1 MADSKNFVTRAQ
13 ILYTPQSF
21 READDSVE
29 FTLSS
34 EQPALVFDYARF
46 EFITEVIVA
55 NGVILP
61 DNMQVPLIDSH
72 DRGTVKNVLGSVR
85 DFKIEDGKVIGR
97 LYFSK
102 SKDAQEALLKVREGH
117 LDSGSVGYRQE
128 ETVYIPEGESLI
140 KDGKEYNGEL
150 YLTTKWALKEFSLV
164 AMGAD
169 PGAKAR
175 NGSESVRV
183 SEMAAREAAEKI
195 TEEKPMPK
203 NDIKERAEMTE
214 TTANVA
220 KDDIKEVTIRSAR
233 ISELCAKHGCA
244 DKAAEYIRSNASV
257 EQVQDA
263 ILDAIQAR
271 TVPLSTASRIE
282 VGTEDVEKKRAAAV
296 DGILIRSG
304 IKLASPAP
312 GAKDYSTLSF
322 ENIARNCLRASN
334 VDTSYLGREEII
346 KRALSTSDF
355 PNILANVA
363 SKSVIKGYEAGQ
375 QTYRIWAKTGMLPDF
390 KTASRVALGDAPEM
404 LLNESGE
411 EVQQGV
417 IGDRGESITL
427 KTYARKLVITR
438 QALINDDAGLFN
450 RMFFA
455 FGQRAANQIE
465 AAAYGVLLDNED
477 LADGTP
483 LFHTDHDNLEVTS
496 KSIVNSTNL
505 SIAMAAIGNQ
515 KSDGGMA
522 LSLMGRYILGG
533 FENLVAASILCNSTT
548 DATASSN
555 ADFNPYKNMGL
566 VPVISGHIPGKKW
579 FLVADNI
586 DTVEVAFLNG
596 KDTPTIEAIDNDGS
610 VLGRTYL
617 AYIDYAAKALD
628 YRGMFCNPG
637 A

>member
-1 MADSKNFVTRAQ
+1 MADTKNFVTRAQ
-13 ILYTPQSF
+13 IMYTPQSF

-29 FTLSS
+29 FTLST
-34 EQPALVFDYARF
+34 EQPALIFDYYRF
-46 EFITEVIVA
+46 GLVNEVIVSD
-55 NGVILP
+55 GVILP
-61 DNMQVPLIDSH
+61 DNKQIPLIDSH
-72 DRGTVKNVLGSVR
+72 DRGTVKNILGSVR

-128 ETVYIPEGESLI
+128 ETVYIPEGESFV
-140 KDGKEYNGEL
+140 KNGKEYNGEL
-150 YLTTKWALKEFSLV
+150 YLTTKWALQEFSLV
-164 AMGAD
+164 AIGAD
-169 PGAKAR
+169 SGAKAR
-175 NGSESVRV
+175 NENVQVSES
-183 SEMAAREAAEKI
+183 AARDAAEKI
-195 TEEKPMPK
+195 TEEKSMPAE
-203 NDIKERAEMTE
+203 IKERAEGTVTTE
-214 TTANVA
+214 NQA
-220 KDDIKEVTIRSAR
+220 KDGIKEVTIRSAR

-244 DKAAEYIRSNASV
+244 DKAAEYIRSGASV

-271 TVPLSTASRIE
+271 TVPLSTAVHID
-282 VGTEDVEKKRAAAV
+282 VGPEDIEKKRAAAV

-304 IKLASPAP
+304 IKLTSPAS
-312 GAKDYSTLSF
+312 GAKDYSSLSF

-334 VDTSYLGREEII
+334 VDTSYMGREEIM

-363 SKSVIKGYEAGQ
+363 SKSVMKGYEAGQ

-465 AAAYGVLLDNED
+465 AAAYGVLLNNEA
-477 LADGTP
+477 LADGVK
-483 LFHTDHDNLEVTS
+483 LFHADHDNLEASTKGIVDSS
-496 KSIVNSTNL
+496 KL

>member
-1 MADSKNFVTRAQ
+1 MADKNFVTRAQ

-29 FTLSS
+29 FTLST
-34 EQPALVFDYARF
+34 EQPALIFDFDRWCLVN
-46 EFITEVIVA
+46 EIIMSD
-55 NGVILP
+55 GVIIP
-61 DNMQVPLIDSH
+61 DNKQIPLIDSH
-72 DRGTVKNVLGSVR
+72 DRGTVKNILGSVR
-85 DFKIEDGKVIGR
+85 DFKIEDDKVIGR

-128 ETVYIPEGESLI
+128 ETVYIPDGEI
-140 KDGKEYNGEL
+140 FVKNGKEYNGEL
-150 YLTTKWALKEFSLV
+150 YLTTKWALQEFSLV
-164 AMGAD
+164 AIGAD
-169 PGAKAR
+169 SGAKAR
-175 NGSESVRV
+175 NENVQV
-183 SEMAAREAAEKI
+183 SERAARDAAEKI
-195 TEEKPMPK
+195 TEEKSMPAE
-203 NDIKERAEMTE
+203 IKERAEGTV
-214 TTANVA
+214 TTDNPA
-220 KDDIKEVTIRSAR
+220 KDGIKEVTIRSAK

-244 DKAAEYIRSNASV
+244 DKAAEFIRSGASV

-263 ILDAIQAR
+263 ILDTIQAR
-271 TVPLSTASRIE
+271 TVPLSTASRVE
-282 VGTEDVEKKRAAAV
+282 VGTEDIEKKRAAAV

-304 IKLASPAP
+304 IKLAKPAP

-334 VDTSYLGREEII
+334 VDTSYMGREEIM

-363 SKSVIKGYEAGQ
+363 NKSVMQGYQAGQ

-465 AAAYGVLLDNED
+465 AAAYGVLIDNEN
-477 LADGTP
+477 LADGVK
-483 LFHTDHDNLEVTS
+483 LFHSDHYNLEGAS
-496 KSIVNSTNL
+496 KGIVDSTKL
-505 SIAMAAIGNQ
+505 SIAMAAIGKQ

-548 DATASSN
+548 DATATSN
-555 ADFNPYKNMGL
+555 ADFNPYRNMGL

-610 VLGRTYL
+610 ILGRTYL

>member
-1 MADSKNFVTRAQ
+1 MAEPKNFVTRAQ

-29 FTLSS
+29 FTLST
-34 EQPALVFDYARF
+34 EQPALIFDYAHFRLVS
-46 EFITEVIVA
+46 EVIVS
-55 NGVILP
+55 NGVIIP
-61 DNMQVPLIDSH
+61 DNKQVPLIDSH
-72 DRGTVKNVLGSVR
+72 DRGTVKNILGSVR
-85 DFKIEDGKVIGR
+85 DFKVEDNKVVGR

-102 SKDAQEALLKVREGH
+102 SKDAQDALLKVREGH

-128 ETVYIPEGESLI
+128 ETVYIPEGESLV
-140 KDGKEYNGEL
+140 KNGKEYNGEL
-150 YLTTKWALKEFSLV
+150 YLTTKWALQEFSLV
-164 AMGAD
+164 AIGAD
-169 PGAKAR
+169 SGAKAR
-175 NGSESVRV
+175 NENVQVSES
-183 SEMAAREAAEKI
+183 AARDAAEKI
-195 TEEKPMPK
+195 TEEKSMPAE
-203 NDIKERAEMTE
+203 IKERAEGTVTTE
-214 TTANVA
+214 NQA
-220 KDDIKEVTIRSAR
+220 KDGIKEVTIRSAR

-244 DKAAEYIRSNASV
+244 DKAAEYIRSGASV

-263 ILDAIQAR
+263 ILDTIQAR

-296 DGILIRSG
+296 DGIILRSG
-304 IKLASPAP
+304 IKLSESAT

-334 VDTSYLGREEII
+334 VDTSYMGREEIM

-363 SKSVIKGYEAGQ
+363 SKSVMKGYEAGQ

-438 QALINDDAGLFN
+438 KALINDDAGLFN

-465 AAAYGVLLDNED
+465 AAAYGVLIDNED
-477 LADGTP
+477 LADGVK
-483 LFHTDHDNLEVTS
+483 LFHSDHDNLEVTS
-496 KSIVNSTNL
+496 KGIVDSSKL
-505 SIAMAAIGNQ
+505 SAAMAAIGNQ

-548 DATASSN
+548 DATSSSN
-555 ADFNPYKNMGL
+555 ADFNPYRNMGL

>member
-29 FTLSS
+29 FTLST
-34 EQPALVFDYARF
+34 EQPALIFDYARF
-46 EFITEVIVA
+46 ELVNEIIVSD
-55 NGVILP
+55 GVILP
-61 DNMQVPLIDSH
+61 DNKQIPLIDSH
-72 DRGTVKNVLGSVR
+72 DRGTVKNILGSVR
-85 DFKIEDGKVIGR
+85 DFKVENNKVVGR

-102 SKDAQEALLKVREGH
+102 SKDAQDALLKVREGH

-128 ETVYIPEGESLI
+128 ETVYIPEGESFV
-140 KDGKEYNGEL
+140 KNGKEYNGEL
-150 YLTTKWALKEFSLV
+150 YLTTKWALQEFSLV
-164 AMGAD
+164 AIGAD
-169 PGAKAR
+169 SGAKAR
-175 NGSESVRV
+175 NGSVCV

-195 TEEKPMPK
+195 TEEKPMPAE
-203 NDIKERAEMTE
+203 IKERAEGTVTTE
-214 TTANVA
+214 NQA
-220 KDDIKEVTIRSAR
+220 KDGIKEVTIRSAR

-244 DKAAEYIRSNASV
+244 DKAAEFIRSGASV

-263 ILDAIQAR
+263 ILDTIQAR
-271 TVPLSTASRIE
+271 TVPLSTAVHID
-282 VGTEDVEKKRAAAV
+282 VGPEDIEKKRAAAV

-304 IKLASPAP
+304 IKLANPAP

-334 VDTSYLGREEII
+334 VDTSYMGHEEIM

-363 SKSVIKGYEAGQ
+363 NKSVMQGYQAGQ

-465 AAAYGVLLDNED
+465 AAAYGVLIDNEA
-477 LADGTP
+477 LADGVN
-483 LFHTDHDNLEVTS
+483 LFHTNHDNLEGTS
-496 KSIVNSTNL
+496 KGIVDSTKL

-555 ADFNPYKNMGL
+555 ADFNPYRNMGL

>member
-1 MADSKNFVTRAQ
+1 MADKNFVTRAQ

-29 FTLSS
+29 FTLST
-34 EQPALVFDYARF
+34 EQPALIFDFARWCLVN
-46 EFITEVIVA
+46 EIIMSD
-55 NGVILP
+55 GVIIP
-61 DNMQVPLIDSH
+61 DNKQIPLIDSH
-72 DRGTVKNVLGSVR
+72 DRGTVKNILGSVR
-85 DFKIEDGKVIGR
+85 DFKIGDGKVVGR

-102 SKDAQEALLKVREGH
+102 SKDAQDALLKVREGH

-128 ETVYIPEGESLI
+128 ETVYIPEGESFV
-140 KDGKEYNGEL
+140 KNGKEYKGEL
-150 YLTTKWALKEFSLV
+150 YLTTKWALQEFSLV
-164 AMGAD
+164 AIGAD

-175 NGSESVRV
+175 NENVQVSES
-183 SEMAAREAAEKI
+183 AARDAAEKI
-195 TEEKPMPK
+195 TEEKSMPT
-203 NDIKERAEMTE
+203 NDIKERAEGTVTTE
-214 TTANVA
+214 NQA
-220 KDDIKEVTIRSAR
+220 KDGIKEVTIRSAK

-244 DKAAEYIRSNASV
+244 DKAAEFIRSGASV

-263 ILDAIQAR
+263 ILDTIQAR

-296 DGILIRSG
+296 DGIILRSG
-304 IKLASPAP
+304 IKLSKSAD

-438 QALINDDAGLFN
+438 KALINDDAGLFN
-450 RMFFA
+450 RIFFA

-465 AAAYGVLLDNED
+465 AAAYGVLIDNEA
-477 LADGTP
+477 LADGVK
-483 LFHTDHDNLEVTS
+483 LFHSDHDNLEGTS
-496 KSIVNSTNL
+496 KGIVDSSKL
-505 SIAMAAIGNQ
+505 SAAMAAIGNQ

-548 DATASSN
+548 DASASSN

>member
-1 MADSKNFVTRAQ
+1 MADKNFVTRAQ

-29 FTLSS
+29 FTLST
-34 EQPALVFDYARF
+34 ERPALIFDLTRWCLVN
-46 EFITEVIVA
+46 EIIMSD
-55 NGVILP
+55 GVIIP
-61 DNMQVPLIDSH
+61 ENKQIPLIDSH
-72 DRGTVKNVLGSVR
+72 DRGTVKNILGSVR
-85 DFKIEDGKVIGR
+85 DFKIEDDKVVGR

-102 SKDAQEALLKVREGH
+102 SKDAQEALLKIREGH

-128 ETVYIPEGESLI
+128 ETVYIPEGESFV
-140 KDGKEYNGEL
+140 KNGKEYNGEL
-150 YLTTKWALKEFSLV
+150 YLTTKWALQEFSLV
-164 AMGAD
+164 AIGAD
-169 PGAKAR
+169 SGAKAR
-175 NGSESVRV
+175 NENVQV
-183 SEMAAREAAEKI
+183 SERAARDAAEKI
-195 TEEKPMPK
+195 LEEKSMPSE
-203 NDIKERAEMTE
+203 IKERAEGTVTTE
-214 TTANVA
+214 NPA
-220 KDDIKEVTIRSAR
+220 KDGIKEVTIRSAK
-233 ISELCAKHGCA
+233 ISELCTKHGCA
-244 DKAAEYIRSNASV
+244 DKAAEFIRSGASV

-271 TVPLSTASRIE
+271 TVPLSTASRVE
-282 VGTEDVEKKRAAAV
+282 VGTEDIEKKRAAAV

-304 IKLASPAP
+304 IKLANPAP
-312 GAKDYSTLSF
+312 GSKDYSTLSF

-334 VDTSYLGREEII
+334 VDTSYMGREEIM

-363 SKSVIKGYEAGQ
+363 NKSVMQGYQAGQ
-375 QTYRIWAKTGMLPDF
+375 QTYRIWAKTGMLADF
-390 KTASRVALGDAPEM
+390 KTASRAALGDAPEM

-465 AAAYGVLLDNED
+465 AAAYGVLLDNEV
-477 LADGTP
+477 LADNIN
-483 LFHTDHDNLEVTS
+483 LFHSDHDNLEAGNAKGIVDSS
-496 KSIVNSTNL
+496 KL
-505 SIAMAAIGNQ
+505 SAAMAAIGNQ

-522 LSLMGRYILGG
+522 LSVMGRYILGG

-555 ADFNPYKNMGL
+555 ADFNPFRNMGL
-566 VPVISGHIPGKKW
+566 VPVISGHIPGKMW

-628 YRGMFCNPG
+628 YRGMFCNTG

>member
-29 FTLSS
+29 FTLST
-34 EQPALVFDYARF
+34 EQPALIFDFARF
-46 EFITEVIVA
+46 ELVNEIIVSD
-55 NGVILP
+55 GVIIP
-61 DNMQVPLIDSH
+61 DNKQIPLIDSH
-72 DRGTVKNVLGSVR
+72 DRGTVKNILGSVR

-128 ETVYIPEGESLI
+128 ETVYIPEGESFV
-140 KDGKEYNGEL
+140 KNGKEYNGEL
-150 YLTTKWALKEFSLV
+150 YLTTKWALQEFSLV
-164 AMGAD
+164 AIGAD
-169 PGAKAR
+169 SGAKAR
-175 NGSESVRV
+175 NENVQVSES
-183 SEMAAREAAEKI
+183 AAREAAEKI
-195 TEEKPMPK
+195 TEEKPMPAE
-203 NDIKERAEMTE
+203 IKERAEGTVTTE
-214 TTANVA
+214 NQA
-220 KDDIKEVTIRSAR
+220 KDGIKEVTIRSAR

-244 DKAAEYIRSNASV
+244 DKAAEFIRSGASV

-263 ILDAIQAR
+263 ILDTIQAR
-271 TVPLSTASRIE
+271 IVPLSTASRIE

-296 DGILIRSG
+296 DGILLRSG

-334 VDTSYLGREEII
+334 VDTSYMGREETI

-363 SKSVIKGYEAGQ
+363 NKSVMQGYQAGQ

-390 KTASRVALGDAPEM
+390 KTVSRVALGDAPEM

-438 QALINDDAGLFN
+438 KALINDDVGLFN

-465 AAAYGVLLDNED
+465 AAAYGVLIDNED
-477 LADGTP
+477 LADGVK
-483 LFHTDHDNLEVTS
+483 LFHSDHDNLEGSS
-496 KSIVNSTNL
+496 KGIVDSTKL

>member
-1 MADSKNFVTRAQ
+1 MPEPKNFVTRAQ

-29 FTLSS
+29 FTLST
-34 EQPALVFDYARF
+34 EQPALIFDFYRF
-46 EFITEVIVA
+46 GLVREVIVSD
-55 NGVILP
+55 GVILP
-61 DNMQVPLIDSH
+61 DNKQIPLIDSH
-72 DRGTVKNVLGSVR
+72 DRGTVKNILGSVR
-85 DFKIEDGKVIGR
+85 DFKVEDNKVVGR

-128 ETVYIPEGESLI
+128 ETVYIPEGESFV
-140 KDGKEYNGEL
+140 KNGKEYNGEL
-150 YLTTKWALKEFSLV
+150 YLTTKWALQEFSLV
-164 AMGAD
+164 AIGAD
-169 PGAKAR
+169 SGAKAR
-175 NGSESVRV
+175 NENVQVSES
-183 SEMAAREAAEKI
+183 AARDAAEKI
-195 TEEKPMPK
+195 TEEKSMPAE
-203 NDIKERAEMTE
+203 IKERAEGTVTTE
-214 TTANVA
+214 NQA
-220 KDDIKEVTIRSAR
+220 KDGIKEVTIRSAR

-244 DKAAEYIRSNASV
+244 DKAAEFIRSGASV

-263 ILDAIQAR
+263 ILDTIQAR

-334 VDTSYLGREEII
+334 VDTSYMGREEII

-363 SKSVIKGYEAGQ
+363 NKSVMQGYQAGQ

-477 LADGTP
+477 LADGVA
-483 LFHTDHDNLEVTS
+483 LFHSTHDNLEASS
-496 KSIVNSTNL
+496 KGIVDSTKL
-505 SIAMAAIGNQ
+505 SVAMAAIGNQ

-533 FENLVAASILCNSTT
+533 FENLVPASILCNSTT

>member
-1 MADSKNFVTRAQ
+1 MADKNFVTRAQ

-29 FTLSS
+29 FTLST
-34 EQPALVFDYARF
+34 EQPALIFDYYNFRLVR
-46 EFITEVIVA
+46 EVIVSD
-55 NGVILP
+55 GVILP
-61 DNMQVPLIDSH
+61 DNKQIPLIDSH
-72 DRGTVKNVLGSVR
+72 DSGTVKNILGSVR
-85 DFKIEDGKVIGR
+85 DFKVEDNKVVGR

-128 ETVYIPEGESLI
+128 ETVYIPEGESFV
-140 KDGKEYNGEL
+140 KNGKEYKGEL
-150 YLTTKWALKEFSLV
+150 YLTTKWALQEFSLV
-164 AMGAD
+164 AIGAD
-169 PGAKAR
+169 SGAKAR
-175 NGSESVRV
+175 NENVQV
-183 SEMAAREAAEKI
+183 SERAARDAAEKI
-195 TEEKPMPK
+195 TEEKSMPT
-203 NDIKERAEMTE
+203 NDIKERAEGTVTTE
-214 TTANVA
+214 NQA
-220 KDDIKEVTIRSAR
+220 KDGIKEVTIRSAR

-244 DKAAEYIRSNASV
+244 DKAAEYIRSGASV

-263 ILDAIQAR
+263 ILDTIQAR

-282 VGTEDVEKKRAAAV
+282 VGTEDIEKKRAAAV

-304 IKLASPAP
+304 IKFADPAP

-334 VDTSYLGREEII
+334 VDTSYLGREEIM

-363 SKSVIKGYEAGQ
+363 SKSVMKGYEAGQ

-477 LADGTP
+477 LADGVK
-483 LFHTDHDNLEVTS
+483 LFHSDHDNLEGTS
-496 KSIVNSTNL
+496 KGIVDSSKL
-505 SIAMAAIGNQ
+505 SAAMAAIGNQ

>member
-1 MADSKNFVTRAQ
+1 MADKNFVTRAQ

-29 FTLSS
+29 FTLST
-34 EQPALVFDYARF
+34 EQPALIFDFHRWVLVN
-46 EFITEVIVA
+46 EIIMSD
-55 NGVILP
+55 GVIIP
-61 DNMQVPLIDSH
+61 DNKQIPLIDSH
-72 DRGTVKNVLGSVR
+72 DRGTVKNILGSVR
-85 DFKIEDGKVIGR
+85 DFKIEDDKVVGR

-102 SKDAQEALLKVREGH
+102 SKDAQEALLKIREGH
-117 LDSGSVGYRQE
+117 LDSGSVGYRQV
-128 ETVYIPEGESLI
+128 ETVYIPEGESFV
-140 KDGKEYNGEL
+140 KNGKEYNGEL
-150 YLTTKWALKEFSLV
+150 YLTTKWALQEFSLV
-164 AMGAD
+164 AIGAD
-169 PGAKAR
+169 SGAKAR
-175 NGSESVRV
+175 NENVQV
-183 SEMAAREAAEKI
+183 SERAARDAAEKI
-195 TEEKPMPK
+195 TEEKSMPAE
-203 NDIKERAEMTE
+203 IKERAENPV
-214 TTANVA
+214 TTDNPA
-220 KDDIKEVTIRSAR
+220 KDGIKEVTIRSAK
-233 ISELCAKHGCA
+233 ISELCTKHGCA
-244 DKAAEYIRSNASV
+244 DKAAEFIRSGASV

-263 ILDAIQAR
+263 ILDEIQAR
-271 TVPLSTASRIE
+271 TVPLSTASRVE
-282 VGTEDVEKKRAAAV
+282 VGTEDIEKKRAAAV

-304 IKLASPAP
+304 IKLANPAP
-312 GAKDYSTLSF
+312 GSKDYSTLSF

-334 VDTSYLGREEII
+334 VDTSYMGREEIM

-363 SKSVIKGYEAGQ
+363 SKSVMQGYQAGQ

-465 AAAYGVLLDNED
+465 AAAYGVLIDNET
-477 LADGTP
+477 LADGVK
-483 LFHTDHDNLEVTS
+483 LFHSDHHNLEGTS
-496 KSIVNSTNL
+496 KGIVDSTKL
-505 SIAMAAIGNQ
+505 SVAMAAIGKQ

-548 DATASSN
+548 DATATGN
-555 ADFNPYKNMGL
+555 ADFNPYRNMGL

-610 VLGRTYL
+610 ILGRTYL

-628 YRGMFCNPG
+628 YRGMFYNPG

>member
-29 FTLSS
+29 FTLST
-34 EQPALVFDYARF
+34 EQPALIFDFARF
-46 EFITEVIVA
+46 ELVNEIIVSD
-55 NGVILP
+55 GVIIP
-61 DNMQVPLIDSH
+61 DNKQIPLIDSH
-72 DRGTVKNVLGSVR
+72 DRGTVKNILGSVR

-128 ETVYIPEGESLI
+128 ETVYIPEGESLV
-140 KDGKEYNGEL
+140 KNGKEYNGEL
-150 YLTTKWALKEFSLV
+150 YLTTKWALQEFSLV
-164 AMGAD
+164 AIGAD
-169 PGAKAR
+169 SGAKAR
-175 NGSESVRV
+175 NENVQVSES
-183 SEMAAREAAEKI
+183 AARDAAEKI
-195 TEEKPMPK
+195 TEEKSMPAE
-203 NDIKERAEMTE
+203 IKERAEGTVTTE
-214 TTANVA
+214 NQA
-220 KDDIKEVTIRSAR
+220 KDGIKEVTIRSAR

-244 DKAAEYIRSNASV
+244 DKAAEYIRSGASV

-263 ILDAIQAR
+263 ILDTIQAR

-304 IKLASPAP
+304 IKLSKSAD
-312 GAKDYSTLSF
+312 GAKDYSALSF

-334 VDTSYLGREEII
+334 VDTSYMGREEII

-363 SKSVIKGYEAGQ
+363 SKSVMQGYQAGQ
-375 QTYRIWAKTGMLPDF
+375 QTYRIWAKTGMLADF
-390 KTASRVALGDAPEM
+390 KTASRAALGDAPEM

-438 QALINDDAGLFN
+438 KALINDDAGLFN

-477 LADGTP
+477 LADGVK
-483 LFHTDHDNLEVTS
+483 LFHSNHDNLEGTS
-496 KSIVNSTNL
+496 KGIVDSTKL

-515 KSDGGMA
+515 RSDGGMA

-548 DATASSN
+548 DATTSSN

-596 KDTPTIEAIDNDGS
+596 KDTPTIEAIDNDGG

-637 A
+637 V

>member
-29 FTLSS
+29 FTLST
-34 EQPALVFDYARF
+34 EQPALVFDYDRY

-85 DFKIEDGKVIGR
+85 DFKIENNKVIGR

-117 LDSGSVGYRQE
+117 LDSGSVGYRHE
-128 ETVYIPEGESLI
+128 ETVYIPEGESLV

-164 AMGAD
+164 AIGAD
-169 PGAKAR
+169 SGAKAR
-175 NGSESVRV
+175 NENVQVSES
-183 SEMAAREAAEKI
+183 AAREAAEKI
-195 TEEKPMPK
+195 TEGKSMPAK
-203 NDIKERAEMTE
+203 IKERAEGTVTTE
-214 TTANVA
+214 GTA

-244 DKAAEYIRSNASV
+244 DKAAEYIRSGASV

-263 ILDAIQAR
+263 ILDTIQAR

-304 IKLASPAP
+304 IKLSESAP
-312 GAKDYSTLSF
+312 GAKDYSNLSF

-334 VDTSYLGREEII
+334 VDTSYMGREEIM

-363 SKSVIKGYEAGQ
+363 SKSVMKGYEAGQ

-390 KTASRVALGDAPEM
+390 KTVSRVALGDAPEM

-450 RMFFA
+450 RVFFA

-465 AAAYGVLLDNED
+465 AAAYGVLINNES
-477 LADGTP
+477 LADGVK
-483 LFHTDHDNLEVTS
+483 LFHSDHYNLEGTS
-496 KSIVNSTNL
+496 KGIVDSSKL

-628 YRGMFCNPG
+628 YRGMFYNPG

>member
-29 FTLSS
+29 FTLST
-34 EQPALVFDYARF
+34 EQPALIFDYYHFKLVR
-46 EFITEVIVA
+46 EVIVSD
-55 NGVILP
+55 GVILP
-61 DNMQVPLIDSH
+61 DNKQIPLIDSH
-72 DRGTVKNVLGSVR
+72 DRGTVKNILGSVR
-85 DFKIEDGKVIGR
+85 DFKVEDNKVVGR

-102 SKDAQEALLKVREGH
+102 SKDAQDALLKVREGH

-128 ETVYIPEGESLI
+128 ETVYIPEGESFV
-140 KDGKEYNGEL
+140 KNGKEYNGEL
-150 YLTTKWALKEFSLV
+150 YLTTKWALQEFSLV
-164 AMGAD
+164 AIGAD

-175 NGSESVRV
+175 NENVQVSES
-183 SEMAAREAAEKI
+183 AAREAAEKI
-195 TEEKPMPK
+195 TEEKPMPAE
-203 NDIKERAEMTE
+203 IKERAEMTE

-220 KDDIKEVTIRSAR
+220 KSIDDIKEVTIRSAK
-233 ISELCAKHGCA
+233 ISELCARHGCA
-244 DKAAEYIRSNASV
+244 DKAAEFIRSGASV

-271 TVPLSTASRIE
+271 TVPLSTAVHID
-282 VGTEDVEKKRAAAV
+282 VGPEDVEKKRAAAV

-312 GAKDYSTLSF
+312 GAKDCSTLSF

-334 VDTSYLGREEII
+334 VDTSFLGREEII

-363 SKSVIKGYEAGQ
+363 NKSVMQGYQAGQ

-477 LADGTP
+477 LADGVK
-483 LFHTDHDNLEVTS
+483 LFHADHDNLEVTS
-496 KSIVNSTNL
+496 KGIVDSSKL
-505 SIAMAAIGNQ
+505 SAAMAAIGNQ

-555 ADFNPYKNMGL
+555 ADFNPYRNMGL

-637 A
+637 V

>member
-1 MADSKNFVTRAQ
+1 MADPKNFVTRAQ

-29 FTLSS
+29 FTLST
-34 EQPALVFDYARF
+34 ERPALIFDLTRWCLVN
-46 EFITEVIVA
+46 EIIMSD
-55 NGVILP
+55 GVIIP
-61 DNMQVPLIDSH
+61 DNKQIPLIDSH
-72 DRGTVKNVLGSVR
+72 DRGTVKNILGSVR
-85 DFKIEDGKVIGR
+85 DFKIGDGKVIGR

-102 SKDAQEALLKVREGH
+102 SKDAQEALLKIREGH

-128 ETVYIPEGESLI
+128 ETVYIPEGESFV
-140 KDGKEYNGEL
+140 KNGKEYNGEL
-150 YLTTKWALKEFSLV
+150 YLTTKWALQEFSLV
-164 AMGAD
+164 AIGAD
-169 PGAKAR
+169 SGAKAR
-175 NGSESVRV
+175 NENVQVSES
-183 SEMAAREAAEKI
+183 AARDAAEKI
-195 TEEKPMPK
+195 TEEKSMPTEI
-203 NDIKERAEMTE
+203 NERAEGTVTTE
-214 TTANVA
+214 NPA
-220 KDDIKEVTIRSAR
+220 KDGIKEVTIRSAK
-233 ISELCAKHGCA
+233 ISELCTKHGCA
-244 DKAAEYIRSNASV
+244 DKAAEFIRTGASV

-271 TVPLSTASRIE
+271 TVPLSTASRVE
-282 VGTEDVEKKRAAAV
+282 VGTEDIEKKRAAAV

-304 IKLASPAP
+304 IKLANPAP

-334 VDTSYLGREEII
+334 IDTSYMGREEIM

-363 SKSVIKGYEAGQ
+363 NKSVMQGYQAGQ

-465 AAAYGVLLDNED
+465 AAAYGVLIDNEK
-477 LADGTP
+477 LADGVD
-483 LFHTDHDNLEVTS
+483 LFHSKHGNLEASLKGIVDSS
-496 KSIVNSTNL
+496 KL
-505 SIAMAAIGNQ
+505 SVAMAAIGNQ

-548 DATASSN
+548 DAAASSN
-555 ADFNPYKNMGL
+555 ADFNPYRNMGL
-566 VPVISGHIPGKKW
+566 VPVISGHISGKKW

-610 VLGRTYL
+610 ILGRTYL

-628 YRGMFCNPG
+628 YRGMFYNPG

>member
-29 FTLSS
+29 FTLST
-34 EQPALVFDYARF
+34 EQPALIFDYYHFKLVR
-46 EFITEVIVA
+46 EVIVSD
-55 NGVILP
+55 GVILP

-72 DRGTVKNVLGSVR
+72 DRGTVKNILGSVR
-85 DFKIEDGKVIGR
+85 DFKIENNKVVGR

-102 SKDAQEALLKVREGH
+102 SKEAQEALLKVREGH

-128 ETVYIPEGESLI
+128 ETVYIPEGESFVRN
-140 KDGKEYNGEL
+140 GKEYNGEL
-150 YLTTKWALKEFSLV
+150 YLTTKWALQEFSLV
-164 AMGAD
+164 AIGAD
-169 PGAKAR
+169 SGAKAR
-175 NGSESVRV
+175 NESVRV

-195 TEEKPMPK
+195 TEEKPMPAE
-203 NDIKERAEMTE
+203 IKERAEGTVTTE
-214 TTANVA
+214 NQA
-220 KDDIKEVTIRSAR
+220 KDGIKEVTIRSAK
-233 ISELCAKHGCA
+233 ISELCARHGCA
-244 DKAAEYIRSNASV
+244 DKAAEFIRSGASV

-263 ILDAIQAR
+263 ILDTIQAR
-271 TVPLSTASRIE
+271 TVPLSTAARIE
-282 VGTEDVEKKRAAAV
+282 VGPEDIEKKRAAAV
-296 DGILIRSG
+296 DGIILRSG
-304 IKLASPAP
+304 IKLSKSAD

-334 VDTSYLGREEII
+334 VDTSFLGREEII

-363 SKSVIKGYEAGQ
+363 SKSVMKGYEAGQ

-411 EVQQGV
+411 EVQQGI

-465 AAAYGVLLDNED
+465 AAAYGVLIDNED
-477 LADGTP
+477 LADGVK
-483 LFHTDHDNLEVTS
+483 LFHSDHDNLEGTS
-496 KSIVNSTNL
+496 KGIVDSTRL

-548 DATASSN
+548 DASASSN

>member
-1 MADSKNFVTRAQ
+1 MADKNFVTRAQ

-29 FTLSS
+29 FTLST
-34 EQPALVFDYARF
+34 EQPALIFDFARWCLVN
-46 EFITEVIVA
+46 EIIMSD
-55 NGVILP
+55 GVIIP
-61 DNMQVPLIDSH
+61 DNKQIPLIDSH
-72 DRGTVKNVLGSVR
+72 DRGTVKNILGSVR
-85 DFKIEDGKVIGR
+85 DFKIGDGKVVGR

-102 SKDAQEALLKVREGH
+102 SKDAQDALLKVREGH

-128 ETVYIPEGESLI
+128 ETVYIPEGESFV
-140 KDGKEYNGEL
+140 KNGKEYKGEL
-150 YLTTKWALKEFSLV
+150 YLTTKWALQEFSLV
-164 AMGAD
+164 AIGAD

-175 NGSESVRV
+175 NENVQVSES
-183 SEMAAREAAEKI
+183 AARDAAEKI
-195 TEEKPMPK
+195 TEEKSMPT
-203 NDIKERAEMTE
+203 NDIKERAEGTVTTE
-214 TTANVA
+214 NQA
-220 KDDIKEVTIRSAR
+220 KDGIKEVTIRSAK

-244 DKAAEYIRSNASV
+244 DKAAEFIRSGASV

-263 ILDAIQAR
+263 ILDTIQAR

-296 DGILIRSG
+296 DGIILRSG
-304 IKLASPAP
+304 IKLSKSAD

-438 QALINDDAGLFN
+438 KALINDDAGLFN
-450 RMFFA
+450 RIFFA

-465 AAAYGVLLDNED
+465 AAAYGVLIDNEA
-477 LADGTP
+477 LADGTA
-483 LFHTDHDNLEVTS
+483 LFHSDHDNLEGTS
-496 KSIVNSTNL
+496 KGIVDSSKL
-505 SIAMAAIGNQ
+505 SVAMAAIGNQ

-548 DATASSN
+548 DASASSN

>member
-29 FTLSS
+29 FTLST
-34 EQPALVFDYARF
+34 EQPALIFDYTHFRLVS
-46 EFITEVIVA
+46 EVIVA
-55 NGVILP
+55 NGVIIP
-61 DNMQVPLIDSH
+61 DNKQVPLIDSH
-72 DRGTVKNVLGSVR
+72 DRGTVKNILGSVR
-85 DFKIEDGKVIGR
+85 DFKIENNKVIGR
-97 LYFSK
+97 LFFSK

-128 ETVYIPEGESLI
+128 ETVYIPEGESLV
-140 KDGKEYNGEL
+140 KNGKEYNGEL
-150 YLTTKWALKEFSLV
+150 YLTTKWALQEFSLV
-164 AMGAD
+164 AIGAD
-169 PGAKAR
+169 SGAKAR
-175 NGSESVRV
+175 NENVQVSES
-183 SEMAAREAAEKI
+183 AAREAAEKI
-195 TEEKPMPK
+195 TEEKSMPAE
-203 NDIKERAEMTE
+203 IKERAEGTVTTE
-214 TTANVA
+214 NQA
-220 KDDIKEVTIRSAR
+220 KDGIKEVTIRSAR

-244 DKAAEYIRSNASV
+244 DKAAEYIRSGASV

-263 ILDAIQAR
+263 ILDTIQAR

-334 VDTSYLGREEII
+334 VDTSYMGREEIM

-363 SKSVIKGYEAGQ
+363 SKSVMKGYEAGQ

-465 AAAYGVLLDNED
+465 AAAYGVLIDNKS
-477 LADGTP
+477 LADGVK
-483 LFHTDHDNLEVTS
+483 LFHSDHDNLEGTS
-496 KSIVNSTNL
+496 KGIVDSTKL

>member
-29 FTLSS
+29 FTLST
-34 EQPALVFDYARF
+34 EQPALIFDYYHFRLVS
-46 EFITEVIVA
+46 EVIVA
-55 NGVILP
+55 NGVIFP
-61 DNMQVPLIDSH
+61 DNKQIPLIDSH
-72 DRGTVKNVLGSVR
+72 DRGTVKNILGSVR
-85 DFKIEDGKVIGR
+85 DFKIENNKVIGR

-102 SKDAQEALLKVREGH
+102 SKDAQEALLKIREGH

-128 ETVYIPEGESLI
+128 ETVYIPEGESFV
-140 KDGKEYNGEL
+140 KNGKEYNGEL
-150 YLTTKWALKEFSLV
+150 YLTTKWALQEFSLV
-164 AMGAD
+164 AIGAD
-169 PGAKAR
+169 SGAKAR
-175 NGSESVRV
+175 NENVQV

-195 TEEKPMPK
+195 TEEKPMPAE
-203 NDIKERAEMTE
+203 IKERAEGTVTTE
-214 TTANVA
+214 NQA
-220 KDDIKEVTIRSAR
+220 KDGIKEVTIRSAR

-244 DKAAEYIRSNASV
+244 DKAAEYIRSGASV

-263 ILDAIQAR
+263 ILDTIQAR

-334 VDTSYLGREEII
+334 VDTSYMGREEIM

-363 SKSVIKGYEAGQ
+363 SKSVMKGYEAGQ

-390 KTASRVALGDAPEM
+390 KTASRVALGDAPKM

-465 AAAYGVLLDNED
+465 AAAYGVLIDNEE
-477 LADGTP
+477 LADGVK
-483 LFHTDHDNLEVTS
+483 LFHSNHDNLEGTS
-496 KSIVNSTNL
+496 KGIVDSTKL
-505 SIAMAAIGNQ
+505 SAAMAAIGKQ

-548 DATASSN
+548 DATSSSN

-628 YRGMFCNPG
+628 YRGMFYNPG

>member
-1 MADSKNFVTRAQ
+1 MADKNFVTRAQ

-29 FTLSS
+29 FTLST
-34 EQPALVFDYARF
+34 EQPALIFDFARWGLVK
-46 EFITEVIVA
+46 EIIVSD
-55 NGVILP
+55 GVIIP
-61 DNMQVPLIDSH
+61 DNKQIPLIDSH
-72 DRGTVKNVLGSVR
+72 DRGTVKNILGSVR
-85 DFKIEDGKVIGR
+85 DFKIEDGKVVGR

-128 ETVYIPEGESLI
+128 ETVYIPEGESFV
-140 KDGKEYNGEL
+140 KNGKEYNGEL
-150 YLTTKWALKEFSLV
+150 YLTTKWALQEFSLV
-164 AMGAD
+164 AIGAD
-169 PGAKAR
+169 SGAKAR
-175 NGSESVRV
+175 SENVQVSES
-183 SEMAAREAAEKI
+183 AARDAAENI
-195 TEEKPMPK
+195 TEEKSMPAEI
-203 NDIKERAEMTE
+203 NERAEGTVTTE
-214 TTANVA
+214 NQA
-220 KDDIKEVTIRSAR
+220 KDGIKEVTIRSAK
-233 ISELCAKHGCA
+233 ISELCTKHGCA
-244 DKAAEYIRSNASV
+244 DKAAEFIRSGASV

-263 ILDAIQAR
+263 ILDTIQAR

-282 VGTEDVEKKRAAAV
+282 VGTEDIEKKRAAAV

-304 IKLASPAP
+304 IKLANPAP
-312 GAKDYSTLSF
+312 GSKDYSTLSF

-334 VDTSYLGREEII
+334 VDTSYMGREEIM

-363 SKSVIKGYEAGQ
+363 SKSVMQGYQAGQ

-465 AAAYGVLLDNED
+465 AAAYGVLIDNEA
-477 LADGTP
+477 LADGVA
-483 LFHTDHDNLEVTS
+483 LFHSDHDNLEGTA
-496 KSIVNSTNL
+496 KGIVDSTKL

-548 DATASSN
+548 DATAASN
-555 ADFNPYKNMGL
+555 ADFNPFKNMGL

-610 VLGRTYL
+610 ILGRTYL

-628 YRGMFCNPG
+628 YRGMFYNPG
-637 A
+637 V

>member
-1 MADSKNFVTRAQ
+1 MADKNFVTRAQ

-29 FTLSS
+29 FTLST
-34 EQPALVFDYARF
+34 EQPALIFDFARWGLVK
-46 EFITEVIVA
+46 EIIVSD
-55 NGVILP
+55 GVIIP
-61 DNMQVPLIDSH
+61 DNKQIPLIDSH
-72 DRGTVKNVLGSVR
+72 DRGTVKNILGSVR
-85 DFKIEDGKVIGR
+85 DFKIEDGKVVGR

-128 ETVYIPEGESLI
+128 ETVYIPEGESFV
-140 KDGKEYNGEL
+140 KNGKEYNGEL
-150 YLTTKWALKEFSLV
+150 YLTTKWALQEFSLV
-164 AMGAD
+164 AIGAD
-169 PGAKAR
+169 SGAKAR
-175 NGSESVRV
+175 SENVQVSES
-183 SEMAAREAAEKI
+183 AARDAAENI
-195 TEEKPMPK
+195 TEEKSMPAEI
-203 NDIKERAEMTE
+203 NERAEGTVTTE
-214 TTANVA
+214 NQA
-220 KDDIKEVTIRSAR
+220 KDGIKEVTIRSAK
-233 ISELCAKHGCA
+233 ISELCTKHGCA
-244 DKAAEYIRSNASV
+244 DKAAEFIRSGASV

-263 ILDAIQAR
+263 ILDTIQAR

-282 VGTEDVEKKRAAAV
+282 VGTEDIEKKRAAAV

-304 IKLASPAP
+304 IKLANPAP
-312 GAKDYSTLSF
+312 GSKDYSTLSF
-322 ENIARNCLRASN
+322 ENIARNCLRVSN
-334 VDTSYLGREEII
+334 VDTSYMGREEIM

-363 SKSVIKGYEAGQ
+363 SKSVMQGYQAGQ

-465 AAAYGVLLDNED
+465 AAAYGVLIDNEA
-477 LADGTP
+477 LADGVA
-483 LFHTDHDNLEVTS
+483 LFHSDHDNLEGTA
-496 KSIVNSTNL
+496 KGIVDSTKL

-548 DATASSN
+548 DATAASN
-555 ADFNPYKNMGL
+555 ADFNPFKNMGL

-610 VLGRTYL
+610 ILGRTYL

-628 YRGMFCNPG
+628 YRGMFYNPG
-637 A
+637 V

>member
-1 MADSKNFVTRAQ
+1 MADPKNFVTRAQ

-29 FTLSS
+29 FTLST
-34 EQPALVFDYARF
+34 EQPALIFDFARWCLVN
-46 EFITEVIVA
+46 EIIISD
-55 NGVILP
+55 GVIIP
-61 DNMQVPLIDSH
+61 DNKQIPLIDSH
-72 DRGTVKNVLGSVR
+72 DRGTVKNILGSVR
-85 DFKIEDGKVIGR
+85 DFKIEDDKVVGR

-102 SKDAQEALLKVREGH
+102 SKDAQEALLKIREGH

-128 ETVYIPEGESLI
+128 ETVYIPEGESFV
-140 KDGKEYNGEL
+140 KNGKEYNGEL
-150 YLTTKWALKEFSLV
+150 YLTTKWALQEFSLV
-164 AMGAD
+164 AIGAD
-169 PGAKAR
+169 SGAKAR
-175 NGSESVRV
+175 NENVQV
-183 SEMAAREAAEKI
+183 SERAARDAAEKI
-195 TEEKPMPK
+195 TEEKSMPAE
-203 NDIKERAEMTE
+203 IKERAEGTV
-214 TTANVA
+214 TTDNPA
-220 KDDIKEVTIRSAR
+220 KDGIKEVTIRSAK
-233 ISELCAKHGCA
+233 ISELCTKHGCA
-244 DKAAEYIRSNASV
+244 DKAAEFIRTGASV

-271 TVPLSTASRIE
+271 TVPLSTASRVE
-282 VGTEDVEKKRAAAV
+282 VGTEDIEKKRAAAV

-304 IKLASPAP
+304 IKLANPAP

-334 VDTSYLGREEII
+334 IDTSYMGREEIM

-363 SKSVIKGYEAGQ
+363 NKSVMQGYQAGQ

-465 AAAYGVLLDNED
+465 AAAYGVLLDNEA
-477 LADGTP
+477 LADGVK
-483 LFHTDHDNLEVTS
+483 LFHSDHGNLEGTA
-496 KSIVNSTNL
+496 KGIVDSTKL

-555 ADFNPYKNMGL
+555 ADFNPYRNMGL

-579 FLVADNI
+579 FLVADNT

-610 VLGRTYL
+610 ILGRTYL

-628 YRGMFCNPG
+628 YRGMFYNPG